1 LAGLSESKLDEC
13 GDMGMD
19 QRDTIN
25 VSTNMSSDG
34 NKSVNI
40 SAQGEKAEELL
51 SMLKLAGMGDK
62 PRFNTDDGVDLDH
75 PGAIEIH
82 GTMDADGAEQ
92 LAKQLRHASMSEQE
106 MMDEAK
112 KDRTTKYK
120 NTPDEEYQSVASI
133 TRQGADL
140 NREKRQYAGKP
151 RLGDNPM
158 AESFSLE
165 EHFETLYNSILI
177 NEKKDMREGSI
188 KGGDKPG
195 DLTGTWT
202 ADPPKKGQPDVPPPV
217 PMDPV
222 SPEAPKSAKQPAKVP
237 GAR

>member
-1 LAGLSESKLDEC
+1 
-13 GDMGMD
+13 MGMD

-51 SMLKLAGMGDK
+51 AMLKLAGMGG
-62 PRFNTDDGVDLDH
+62 TDRPSVMVVDRD
-75 PGAIEIH
+75 E
-82 GTMDADGAEQ
+82 
-92 LAKQLRHASMSEQE
+92 E

>member
-1 LAGLSESKLDEC
+1 MDDTLNQLAELAGLSESKIDEC

-51 SMLKLAGMGDK
+51 AMLKLAGMGG
-62 PRFNTDDGVDLDH
+62 TDRPSVMVVDRD
-75 PGAIEIH
+75 E
-82 GTMDADGAEQ
+82 
-92 LAKQLRHASMSEQE
+92 E